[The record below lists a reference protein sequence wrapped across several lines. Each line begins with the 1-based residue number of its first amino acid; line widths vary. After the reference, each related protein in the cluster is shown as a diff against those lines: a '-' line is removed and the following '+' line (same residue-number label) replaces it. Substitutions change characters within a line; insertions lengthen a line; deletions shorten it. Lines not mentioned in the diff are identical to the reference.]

1 MSKMGK
7 VPQPLDAPTKGS
19 LPKQDHSAM
28 EGKMLPP
35 KKPTDMPWPR
45 NTPKVGTQCYQLCKL
60 TYRVTHLV
68 GENLLLT

>member
-7 VPQPLDAPTKGS
+7 VPQPLDAPTKAS

-45 NTPKVGTQCYQLCKL
+45 NTPKVKRIQ
-60 TYRVTHLV
+60 RVK
-68 GENLLLT
+68 GETDEERP

>member
-19 LPKQDHSAM
+19 LPKQDHGAM

-35 KKPTDMPWPR
+35 KRPTDMPWPR
-45 NTPKVGTQCYQLCKL
+45 NTPKVGIVPTV
-60 TYRVTHLV
+60 TYGWRRFC
-68 GENLLLT
+68 